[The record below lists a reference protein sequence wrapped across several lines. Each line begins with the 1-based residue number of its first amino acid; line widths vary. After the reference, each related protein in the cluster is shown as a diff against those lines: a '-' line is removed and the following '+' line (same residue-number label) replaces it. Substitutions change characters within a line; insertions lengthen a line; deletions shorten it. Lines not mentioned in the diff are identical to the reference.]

1 MHLLLTALCFCLQM
15 AKPQP
20 FAGATASNLNPWL
33 LMKTA
38 SAEITSP
45 RKRIN
50 WKESAGMKFGRLTVV
65 RYAGRRRKNG
75 MSYCLCHCE
84 CGVEKEICVGS
95 LVSGQSSCGCWRTEK
110 TIQRSTR
117 HGMSSR
123 KKRTDIFSI
132 YHDIL
137 RRCKRHPRYAG
148 RGIAMCD
155 RWLNGAEGKTGLEL
169 FASDMG
175 PRPEGMTVEREDN
188 DGPYSPENC
197 VWGSRFDQSN
207 NRCDTRLITYK
218 GETLSISRWA
228 LKLGVSRAALSNRY
242 AKGWSHESM
251 IETPVEAPSM
261 QRSSGDEL
269 HSRPTTKAAD

>member
-20 FAGATASNLNPWL
+20 FAGATASNLNPCTT
-33 LMKTA
+33 MKTA

-50 WKESAGMKFGRLTVV
+50 WKESAGMKFGRLTVMEFK
-65 RYAGRRRKNG
+65 GIRRKGG
-75 MSYCLCHCE
+75 MSYCLCKCE
-84 CGVEKEICVGS
+84 CGVEKEISAGS

-110 TIQRSTR
+110 TIQRSIR
-117 HGMSSR
+117 HGMANRGKISNYF
-123 KKRTDIFSI
+123 TL

-137 RRCKRHPRYAG
+137 RRCRRHHRYAG
-148 RGIAMCD
+148 RGIVMCD
-155 RWLNGAEGKTGLEL
+155 RWLNGADGKTGLEL
-169 FASDMG
+169 FALDMG
-175 PRPEGMTVEREDN
+175 PRPEGMTVERQDN

-228 LKLGVSRAALSNRY
+228 LKLGVNRETLSSRCDRH
-242 AKGWSHESM
+242 WSAERI
-251 IETPVEAPSM
+251 IETPIKTYFNKKEFW
-261 QRSSGDEL
+261 G
-269 HSRPTTKAAD
+269 